1 MKAAKMLM
9 HASGLLLSLGLSSYA
24 LAGPPSWDELP
35 PQHQEVLSTFQNDW
49 ESLSPERREKLVR
62 RADSWQQLP
71 PDCREALRDRW
82 RELRDLPPEV
92 RASLRQRWQEMTP
105 EERRVAM
112 QSRPHKVRCPQNN

>member
-9 HASGLLLSLGLSSYA
+9 LASSLLVALGLGSQA
-24 LAGPPSWDELP
+24 LAAPPSWDELA

-49 ESLSPERREKLVR
+49 DNLSPERREKLVR

-92 RASLRQRWQEMTP
+92 RASLRQRWQGMSP
-105 EERRVAM
+105 EQQREAM